1 MNRTK
6 IVLVTV
12 LSVAFTLLAAQDY
25 EKGLGVAKSCDFQ
38 IALPEWRF
46 LAEQETG

>member
-6 IVLVTV
+6 IVLVTE
-12 LSVAFTLLAAQDY
+12 LSVAFTPLAAQNH
-25 EKGLGVAKSCDFQ
+25 EKGLGAAKSGDFQ

-46 LAEQETG
+46 LTE